1 MNLNALD
8 ARDIRQGMK
17 RGIGFKECLLKYGCT
32 DSDLVYHIRRLFV
45 TDGDDI
51 IRQMRKIS
59 DKNQAESLRRGK
71 RLQKQSRKLAE
82 RAAENAQVATEGVE
96 NTSNPPPMEI
106 SASPS
111 DPLAELHAQEQ
122 SLSNTVI
129 KLESEHKRLNGL
141 HYECLDQMRGI
152 QSEIEAIREALKEK
166 GAAYEQIVQ
175 RNNRLIQD
183 MNDISRRRSEQI
195 IELRDIRQKID
206 ALTVIEV
213 FVYTNG
219 NIETVDNR
227 IKIVMDDTGNDELY
241 AELIQRSDFQDLRM
255 RDIRTLAR
263 ITQIVHNS
271 KVQIQPVFED
281 ECLEPFFQSLTA

>member
-96 NTSNPPPMEI
+96 NTSNPPQWKFPLPHPTRL
-106 SASPS
+106 PS
-111 DPLAELHAQEQ
+111 CMPKNDPLAK
-122 SLSNTVI
+122 LSSIWN
-129 KLESEHKRLNGL
+129 LS
-141 HYECLDQMRGI
+141 
-152 QSEIEAIREALKEK
+152 
-166 GAAYEQIVQ
+166 
-175 RNNRLIQD
+175 
-183 MNDISRRRSEQI
+183 IS
-195 IELRDIRQKID
+195 
-206 ALTVIEV
+206 A
-213 FVYTNG
+213 
-219 NIETVDNR
+219 
-227 IKIVMDDTGNDELY
+227 
-241 AELIQRSDFQDLRM
+241 
-255 RDIRTLAR
+255 
-263 ITQIVHNS
+263 
-271 KVQIQPVFED
+271 
-281 ECLEPFFQSLTA
+281 